1 MHAISA
7 LTRPGD
13 SISYTAGR
21 TTITLQYVR
30 DGAYTVTVYQ
40 GTYRVEDQCGSYTTE
55 QIARSVARLY
65 AELAKAE
72 ADAEGSEAPVASS
85 LPAVALQGTHR
96 QVRPTMAGAQL
107 ADVTDPQ
114 HRALAT
120 AVAFGRVTRGG
131 GTYQESVATLRAL
144 ARKGLVRLHMR
155 PGRRYDIDHATITAA
170 GERELGRLDV
180 EATRREQRNH
190 HLATLAA

>member
-7 LTRPGD
+7 LSRPGD
-13 SISYTAGR
+13 SIAYTAGR

-55 QIARSVARLY
+55 PIARSVAHLY

-72 ADAEGSEAPVASS
+72 ADAEGSAAPVAS
-85 LPAVALQGTHR
+85 LPAVALQGSHR

-155 PGRRYDIDHATITAA
+155 PGRRYDIDHATLTAA
-170 GERELGRLDV
+170 GERELARLDA
-180 EATRREQRNH
+180 EATRREQRNDQ
-190 HLATLAA
+190 LATLAA

>member
-7 LTRPGD
+7 LTQPGD
-13 SISYTAGR
+13 SLSYTAGR
-21 TTITLQYVR
+21 TSITLQYVR

-40 GTYRVEDQCGSYTTE
+40 GTYRVEDQCGSYPTE

-72 ADAEGSEAPVASS
+72 AESTPIASLAVLAEQGAP
-85 LPAVALQGTHR
+85 R
-96 QVRPTMAGAQL
+96 QVRPTMAGAHL

-120 AVAFGRVTRGG
+120 AATLGRVERGG
-131 GTYQESVATLRAL
+131 GATQESVSTLKAL
-144 ARKGLVRLHMR
+144 ARKGLLRLVMK
-155 PGRRYDIDHATITAA
+155 PGKRHDVAYGLLTPA
-170 GERELGRLDV
+170 GERELTRLDAAAA
-180 EATRREQRNH
+180 EKAKHTAL
-190 HLATLAA
+190 LARLA